1 MYQINEIFYSI
12 QGEGVSIGYPAI
24 FVRFSGC
31 NLACPF
37 CDTEHDTFTEYSL
50 DGLVSAIVALRAKL
64 GMHQGYGFLPK
75 DRPRCVFTGG
85 EPMLQLDVNL
95 IGALREAGFLLCIE
109 TNGTIGEQWL
119 ASLDEVTVSPKRPVD
134 ELPALRYAT
143 TIKVLVPVFEGI
155 EVSSLVRKVNYSD
168 VRRWKVNLVLQPI
181 RVEDGVLGQFRK
193 NCQEAVSLQKK
204 LWVRHR
210 QLWRVIPQ
218 VHRLMG
224 II

>member
-50 DGLVSAIVALRAKL
+50 DSLVSAIVSLRAKL
-64 GMHQGYGFLPK
+64 GMRQGYGLFPK
-75 DRPRCVFTGG
+75 DRPRCIFTGG

-119 ASLDEVTVSPKRPVD
+119 ISLDEVTVSPKRPIN

-155 EVSSLVRKVNYSD
+155 EVSSIVEMVNISA
-168 VRRWKVNLVLQPI
+168 VRRRNINLVLQPI
-181 RVEDGVLGQFRK
+181 SVEDGASRQFRN
-193 NCQEAVSLQKK
+193 NCLEAVGLQKR
-204 LWVRHR
+204 LWVRHG
-210 QLWRVIPQ
+210 QVWRVIPQ
-218 VHRLMG
+218 VHRSMG
-224 II
+224 LI

>member
-1 MYQINEIFYSI
+1 M
-12 QGEGVSIGYPAI
+12 
-24 FVRFSGC
+24 
-31 NLACPF
+31 
-37 CDTEHDTFTEYSL
+37 
-50 DGLVSAIVALRAKL
+50 RAKL
-64 GMHQGYGFLPK
+64 GMHQGYGFLSK

-109 TNGTIGEQWL
+109 TNGTIGEQWMI
-119 ASLDEVTVSPKRPVD
+119 SLDEVTVSPKRPIN

-155 EVSSLVRKVNYSD
+155 EVYSIVEMVNISA
-168 VRRWKVNLVLQPI
+168 VRRRNINLVLQPI
-181 RVEDGVLGQFRK
+181 SIEDGASRQFRI
-193 NCQEAVSLQKK
+193 NCQEAVGLQKK

-210 QLWRVIPQ
+210 QIWRVIPQ